1 MKRLLL
7 GILITTSLLSCQSE
21 YDRQL
26 DFGKSLVKKESKIV
40 NQLVETHFN
49 DSAREELISLK
60 KQLNKHAVLSG
71 NKELF
76 MEQMANFRSQIQEDG
91 SRLITKFP

>member
-7 GILITTSLLSCQSE
+7 GILLATALFSCQSE

-26 DFGKSLVKKESKIV
+26 DIGKNLIKKEGKII

-60 KQLNKHAVLSG
+60 KQLTKHAVLSG

-76 MEQMANFRSQIQEDG
+76 MEQMANFRSEIQANS